1 MELAS
6 GRFALIE
13 KSREFTLVS
22 WRPALERGLGK
33 PVSGIVRG
41 ETIWWTIGRQRS
53 GPSIS

>member
-1 MELAS
+1 VFTPDRWNWRAD
-6 GRFALIE
+6 G
-13 KSREFTLVS
+13 SREFTLVS